1 MKVLDPQAA
10 LLTTTEVHRF
20 LASNPPRQQTKK
32 IGSYKPV
39 NLKNY
44 QTVREDFLHYVTTTV
59 PYIETFPPP
68 EAFVKAVVPKL
79 RAIGLTK
86 TEALMLINLGAGL
99 PKNRPSQ
106 PPAEGVGEEGAEG
119 AQETQ
124 ESDDRQLLA
133 VVIEELTDRFPDE
146 DGEDTVGRILEI
158 MQTEFDQAQAST
170 NGNGTNGLDAA

>member
-1 MKVLDPQAA
+1 MYVYHPA
-10 LLTTTEVHRF
+10 L
-20 LASNPPRQQTKK
+20 Q
-32 IGSYKPV
+32 
-39 NLKNY
+39 
-44 QTVREDFLHYVTTTV
+44 FLHYVTTTV

-86 TEALMLINLGAGL
+86 TEAFMLINLGVGI

-106 PPAEGVGEEGAEG
+106 PAAEGDGGEGAE
-119 AQETQ
+119 ETQ

-146 DGEDTVGRILEI
+146 DGEDMVGRILEI

-170 NGNGTNGLDAA
+170 NGTGTNGLDAA